1 MRKRW
6 NERLAEWEIGGMR
19 KRTGRWRAMS
29 GAVFLASGEL
39 FLAVAAVFLTVG
51 VVLFVSCG
59 LAGCGGSSSSESILM
74 VGSTSMETYVSA
86 LAEGYMEIHPDVTV
100 TAEFTGSGAG
110 IQAVLGGTA
119 DIGISSR
126 NLSSAEKK
134 SGAVENVAALD
145 GIVVCVDSAN
155 PVTNL
160 TRQQLIDIYTG
171 AVTNWSQ
178 IGGKDSPIVVVGRE
192 AGSGTRSAFE
202 EILGIK
208 NKCAYANELDS
219 TGAVMAKVI
228 SIPGAIGYVSLDA
241 LDAVNECV
249 IALCL
254 DGVAPSAE
262 NIRSGTY
269 FLSRPFVMA
278 TIGEI
283 SGQSKLI
290 QSWFEYVRSEEGQE
304 IAASVGLIPVK

>member
-1 MRKRW
+1 MK
-6 NERLAEWEIGGMR
+6 
-19 KRTGRWRAMS
+19 KKTGRWQVMS
-29 GAVFLASGEL
+29 GAVLLVAGEI
-39 FLAVAAVFLTVG
+39 FSAARAVFLVAG
-51 VVLFVSCG
+51 AVFLVSG
-59 LAGCGGSSSSESILM
+59 SLAGCGDSGASGSILM

-86 LAEGYMEIHPDVTV
+86 LAEGYMEIHPDATV

-110 IQAVLGGTA
+110 IQALLGGTA

-126 NLSSAEKK
+126 NLSSAEKE

-145 GIVVCVDSAN
+145 GIVVCVGSAN

-178 IGGKDSPIVVVGRE
+178 VGGEDFPIVVVGRE

-208 NKCAYANELDS
+208 NVCAYANELDS

-241 LDAVNECV
+241 VNDCV

-262 NIRSGTY
+262 NIKSGTY
-269 FLSRPFVMA
+269 FLSRSFIMA

-283 SGQSKLI
+283 SEQSELI
-290 QSWFEYVRSEEGQE
+290 QSWFEYVRSEEGQK

>member
-1 MRKRW
+1 MK
-6 NERLAEWEIGGMR
+6 
-19 KRTGRWRAMS
+19 KKTGRWRALS
-29 GAVFLASGEL
+29 GAAFLVAGAVFL
-39 FLAVAAVFLTVG
+39 
-51 VVLFVSCG
+51 VSCG
-59 LAGCGGSSSSESILM
+59 LAGCEDSGTSGSILM

-86 LAEGYMEIHPDVTV
+86 LAEGYMETHPDVIV

-110 IQAVLGGTA
+110 IQAVLGGAA

-126 NLSSAEKK
+126 SLSSAEKE

-145 GIVVCVDSAN
+145 GIAVCVGSSN

-171 AVTNWSQ
+171 KVTNWSQ
-178 IGGKDSPIVVVGRE
+178 VGGGDYPIVVVGRE
-192 AGSGTRSAFE
+192 AGSGTRITFE
-202 EILGIK
+202 GMLGIK
-208 NKCAYANELDS
+208 NECAYANEFDS

-241 LDAVNECV
+241 VNDCA

-262 NIRSGTY
+262 NIKSGTY

-283 SGQSKLI
+283 SEQSELI
-290 QSWFEYVRSEEGQE
+290 QSWFEYVRSEEGE
-304 IAASVGLIPVK
+304 RIAASVGLIPVK

>member
-1 MRKRW
+1 MK
-6 NERLAEWEIGGMR
+6 
-19 KRTGRWRAMS
+19 KKTGRWQVMS
-29 GAVFLASGEL
+29 GAVLLVAGEI
-39 FLAVAAVFLTVG
+39 FSAVRAVFLVAG
-51 VVLFVSCG
+51 AVFLVSG
-59 LAGCGGSSSSESILM
+59 SLAGCGDSGASGSILM

-86 LAEGYMEIHPDVTV
+86 LAEGYMKIHPDATV

-110 IQAVLGGTA
+110 IQALLGGTA

-126 NLSSAEKK
+126 NLSSAEKE

-145 GIVVCVDSAN
+145 GIVVCVGSAN

-178 IGGKDSPIVVVGRE
+178 VGGEDFPIVVVGRE

-208 NKCAYANELDS
+208 NVCAYANELDS

-241 LDAVNECV
+241 VNDCV

-262 NIRSGTY
+262 NIKSGTY
-269 FLSRPFVMA
+269 FLSRSFIMA

-283 SGQSKLI
+283 SEQSELI
-290 QSWFEYVRSEEGQE
+290 QSWFEYVRSEEGQK

>member
-1 MRKRW
+1 MK
-6 NERLAEWEIGGMR
+6 
-19 KRTGRWRAMS
+19 KKTGIWQVMS
-29 GAVFLASGEL
+29 GAVLLVAGEI
-39 FLAVAAVFLTVG
+39 FSAARAVFLVTGAVF
-51 VVLFVSCG
+51 LVSG
-59 LAGCGGSSSSESILM
+59 SLAGCGDSGASGSILM
-74 VGSTSMETYVSA
+74 VGSTSMETFVSA

-110 IQAVLGGTA
+110 IQALLGGTA

-126 NLSSAEKK
+126 NLSSAEKE

-145 GIVVCVDSAN
+145 GIVVCVGSAN

-178 IGGKDSPIVVVGRE
+178 VGGEDFPIVVVGRE

-202 EILGIK
+202 EMLGIK
-208 NKCAYANELDS
+208 NVCAYANELDS

-241 LDAVNECV
+241 VNDCV

-262 NIRSGTY
+262 NIKSGTY
-269 FLSRPFVMA
+269 FLSRPFIMA

-283 SGQSKLI
+283 SEQSELI
-290 QSWFEYVRSEEGQE
+290 QSWFEYVRSEEGQK

>member
-1 MRKRW
+1 
-6 NERLAEWEIGGMR
+6 MR

>member
-1 MRKRW
+1 MK
-6 NERLAEWEIGGMR
+6 
-19 KRTGRWRAMS
+19 KKTGIWQVMS
-29 GAVFLASGEL
+29 GAVLLVAGEI
-39 FLAVAAVFLTVG
+39 FSAARAVFLVAG
-51 VVLFVSCG
+51 AVFLVSG
-59 LAGCGGSSSSESILM
+59 SLAGCGDSGASGSILM

-86 LAEGYMEIHPDVTV
+86 LAEGYMEIHPDATV

-110 IQAVLGGTA
+110 IQALLGGTA

-126 NLSSAEKK
+126 NLSSAEKE

-145 GIVVCVDSAN
+145 GIVVCVGSAN

-178 IGGKDSPIVVVGRE
+178 VGGEDFPIVVVGRE

-208 NKCAYANELDS
+208 NVCAYANELDS

-241 LDAVNECV
+241 VNDCV

-262 NIRSGTY
+262 NIKSGTY
-269 FLSRPFVMA
+269 FLSRSFIMA

-283 SGQSKLI
+283 SEQSELI
-290 QSWFEYVRSEEGQE
+290 QSWFEYVQSEEGQK

>member
-1 MRKRW
+1 MK
-6 NERLAEWEIGGMR
+6 
-19 KRTGRWRAMS
+19 KKTGRWQVMS
-29 GAVFLASGEL
+29 GAVLLVAGEI
-39 FLAVAAVFLTVG
+39 FSAARAVFLVAG
-51 VVLFVSCG
+51 AVFLVSG
-59 LAGCGGSSSSESILM
+59 SLAGCRDSGVSGSILM

-86 LAEGYMEIHPDVTV
+86 LAEGYMEIHPDATV

-110 IQAVLGGTA
+110 IQALLGGTA

-126 NLSSAEKK
+126 NLSNAEKE

-145 GIVVCVDSAN
+145 GIVVCVGSAN

-178 IGGKDSPIVVVGRE
+178 VGGEDFPIVVVGRE

-208 NKCAYANELDS
+208 NVCAYANELDS

-241 LDAVNECV
+241 LDAVNDRA

-262 NIRSGTY
+262 NIKSGTY
-269 FLSRPFVMA
+269 FLSRPFIMA

-283 SGQSKLI
+283 SEQSELI
-290 QSWFEYVRSEEGQE
+290 QSWFEYVRSEEGQK
-304 IAASVGLIPVK
+304 IAASVGLIPIK